1 MAKKRKATAGSSEPK
16 GPREYDPK
24 DARLGPVTTYEDVA
38 DDQEKYW
45 MDQDAIMFNDGP
57 KSKKQRRAQE
67 DEDFLEASDEEVLG
81 YDQESDSDE
90 DDELEELARKAKKF
104 SKKANKEADGS
115 ESEKGDEEGED
126 SGWWGSSK
134 KEYYDADQIQTEADA
149 LEEEQE
155 ARRLQKKRLAKMAD
169 EDFMFNEDE
178 WLAENPEEAEDT
190 EVVTEVLKDIEIPE
204 DMSSEERLRILQ
216 SRYPELDYLAGE
228 LLELQPLLVILQKE
242 AEGQTRKTVATVK
255 YRVLGCYVATLA
267 MYFAT
272 LTSPVRDSNGSAKSL
287 DPAELRDHEVMS
299 TLLEC
304 REAWQ
309 RVKDLKSSKAAEPVA
324 SIPSPPEEETTS
336 VDNITET
343 SPKLS
348 KASSRTN
355 KEKRKAKQAERKAK
369 EVEESL
375 ADLSVLVTKSSKPRK
390 PKSEAVTDDNSDFGE
405 EEAMDSRAAAEKA
418 ARKKSLRFYTSQIV
432 QKANKRAGAGRDA
445 GGDMDIP
452 YRERLRDHQ
461 ARLNAAAEKRGQ
473 KDSKDGIELS
483 DESDNDDR
491 VQQIR
496 EDEDG
501 YYDMIASRASSKKSE
516 KKARADAL
524 SEASKADKV
533 VQQEVIGED
542 GKRKITYAI
551 EKNKGLAPYKLW
563 RLEIKR
569 WTTSNL
575 IISGHLRLK
584 LDADVVTIIAK
595 RKKEVR
601 NPRLKKRLKY
611 EEKKKKLG
619 SIKPVYKRMEG
630 NYQGE
635 QTGIKPGLVKSV
647 KLSR

>member
-375 ADLSVLVTKSSKPRK
+375 AALSVLVTKSSKPRK

-452 YRERLRDHQ
+452 YRERLRDRQ

>member
-1 MAKKRKATAGSSEPK
+1 MAKKRKAAAGSSEPK

-90 DDELEELARKAKKF
+90 DDELEQLARKAKKF
-104 SKKANKEADGS
+104 SKKANKEADVS
-115 ESEKGDEEGED
+115 ESEKGDEEEED

-178 WLAENPEEAEDT
+178 WLAEKPEEAEDS

-216 SRYPELDYLAGE
+216 SRYPELDYLAEE

-287 DPAELRDHEVMS
+287 DPAELRDHEVMG

-309 RVKDLKSSKAAEPVA
+309 RVKDLKSSKAAEPAA
-324 SIPSPPEEETTS
+324 SILTPPEEETTS

-355 KEKRKAKQAERKAK
+355 KEMRKAKQAERKAK

-375 ADLSVLVTKSSKPRK
+375 ADLSVLVTKSSKLRK
-390 PKSEAVTDDNSDFGE
+390 PKSEAVTDDNSEFGE

-452 YRERLRDHQ
+452 YRERLRDRQ

-483 DESDNDDR
+483 DESDNDDQ

-533 VQQEVIGED
+533 IQQEVIGED

-551 EKNKGLAPYKLW
+551 EKNKGLAP
-563 RLEIKR
+563 
-569 WTTSNL
+569 
-575 IISGHLRLK
+575 
-584 LDADVVTIIAK
+584 K

>member
-1 MAKKRKATAGSSEPK
+1 MAKKRKAAAGSSEPK

-90 DDELEELARKAKKF
+90 DDELEQLARKAKKF
-104 SKKANKEADGS
+104 SKKANKEADVS
-115 ESEKGDEEGED
+115 ESEKGDEEEED

-178 WLAENPEEAEDT
+178 WLAEKPEEAEDA

-216 SRYPELDYLAGE
+216 SRYPELDYLAEE

-242 AEGQTRKTVATVK
+242 AEGQTRKTIATVK

-287 DPAELRDHEVMS
+287 DPAELRDHEVMG

-309 RVKDLKSSKAAEPVA
+309 RVKDLKSSKAAEPAA
-324 SIPSPPEEETTS
+324 SILTSPEEETTS

-355 KEKRKAKQAERKAK
+355 KEMRKAKQAERKAK

-452 YRERLRDHQ
+452 YRERLRDRQ

-483 DESDNDDR
+483 DESDNDDQ

-533 VQQEVIGED
+533 IQQEVIGED

-551 EKNKGLAPYKLW
+551 EKNKGLAP
-563 RLEIKR
+563 
-569 WTTSNL
+569 
-575 IISGHLRLK
+575 
-584 LDADVVTIIAK
+584 K